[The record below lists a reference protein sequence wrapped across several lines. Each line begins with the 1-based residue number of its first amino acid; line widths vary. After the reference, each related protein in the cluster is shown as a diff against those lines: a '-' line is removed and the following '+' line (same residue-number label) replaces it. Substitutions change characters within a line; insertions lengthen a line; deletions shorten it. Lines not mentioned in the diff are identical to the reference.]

1 MEPISVDVLNSK
13 NSTFFN
19 QCREAIFDIKITHS
33 LFALPFALFGAGMGI
48 KGRLGETP
56 WSDSTS
62 PWLMWACLLI
72 GCMTTARTF
81 AMLANRIF
89 DSEIDLKN
97 PRTASRAIPSG
108 RLNKKFA
115 KNLLFIFG
123 GIFILLTIGFG
134 LIDNNWWPL
143 YLSLPVLLWIG
154 LYPFTK
160 RFTSACHLWLGVS
173 LGLSPLAAA
182 LAISPSSLTDPSLW
196 LLSGVVITWVTGF
209 DILYALQ
216 DLTIDQKENIYS
228 IPSRLGPQNARLISF
243 FLHVISIVLLIGIGL
258 VRFDFK
264 IFWWSAVTITFFL
277 VIGQHLIVSIWGS
290 EKIFFSFFILNVSL
304 SIIIGIFGLI
314 DLFF

>member
-97 PRTASRAIPSG
+97 PRISIPIARS
-108 RLNKKFA
+108 LDDD
-115 KNLLFIFG
+115 LFIPHFEG
-123 GIFILLTIGFG
+123 MNRRNHGEGSPGVFCYFHP
-134 LIDNNWWPL
+134 DSSWV
-143 YLSLPVLLWIG
+143 YDLS
-154 LYPFTK
+154 K
-160 RFTSACHLWLGVS
+160 ES
-173 LGLSPLAAA
+173 L
-182 LAISPSSLTDPSLW
+182 
-196 LLSGVVITWVTGF
+196 
-209 DILYALQ
+209 
-216 DLTIDQKENIYS
+216 
-228 IPSRLGPQNARLISF
+228 
-243 FLHVISIVLLIGIGL
+243 
-258 VRFDFK
+258 
-264 IFWWSAVTITFFL
+264 
-277 VIGQHLIVSIWGS
+277 
-290 EKIFFSFFILNVSL
+290 
-304 SIIIGIFGLI
+304 
-314 DLFF
+314 